1 MNALEAEAYIKSQLD
16 GNLFSLIASP
26 GFEGGLIVTARK
38 VGKDHI
44 PDHRPPWSPDM
55 EGGEIHHN
63 STPFTPEQDE
73 KLLQLRFT
81 GMRWR
86 EVGTA
91 IGRCVNSTRDRY
103 QVLCKERGID
113 PGPARLP
120 RPPKVSDAIKLQAY
134 HLKQDGLSY
143 SQIGKKLGL
152 TMWQAADAVLQV
164 KKRKAAA

>member
-1 MNALEAEAYIKSQLD
+1 MNAEQAEAYMKSRLD
-16 GNLFSLIASP
+16 GWLYSLTASP
-26 GFEGGLIVTARK
+26 GFEGGLMVTERK
-38 VGKDHI
+38 VSKDYI

-63 STPFTPEQDE
+63 STPFTAEQDE

-120 RPPKVSDAIKLQAY
+120 KPPKVPDSIKLQAY
-134 HLKQDGLSY
+134 QLKQDGLSY

-152 TMWQAADAVLQV
+152 TMWQASDAVLQV
-164 KKRKAAA
+164 KKRRQAA